1 MIEIVLALLGGVVGV
16 AAGAWLRQRR
26 YQPSPTHSLGW
37 SSVLMAGAATAVT
50 FGLLAWRADET
61 ALLLGVA
68 FVTGGVIAMWTDLDA
83 HRLPDWL
90 TLPLAVV
97 LLGILVVDAAVTG
110 SWVGLA
116 TALLATGA
124 VALLLLVWAI
134 FGSLGTGDVKL
145 GLSVGLVLGYL
156 GWPDVLRGLL
166 FSALISMA
174 WAIVLLAMGRSKKS
188 YLPMGPALI
197 LGVVSC
203 LVW

>member
-1 MIEIVLALLGGVVGV
+1 MIETVLSLLGGVVGV
-16 AAGAWLRQRR
+16 VAGVWLRKRR
-26 YQPSPTHSLGW
+26 YQPSPMPAMGW
-37 SSVLMAGAATAVT
+37 STVLVAGAAMAVT
-50 FGLLAWRADET
+50 FGLLAWRTDET

-68 FVTGGVIAMWTDLDA
+68 FVTGGVIATWTDLDA
-83 HRLPDWL
+83 HLLPDWL
-90 TLPLAVV
+90 TWPLAVV
-97 LLGILVVDAAVTG
+97 LLGILIVDAAVTG
-110 SWVGLA
+110 SWAGLG
-116 TALLATGA
+116 TAALAAGA
-124 VALLLLVWAI
+124 VSLLLLVWAI

-166 FSALISMA
+166 FAALIAMA
-174 WAIVLLAMGRSKKS
+174 WAIALLAMGRSKKS